1 MKTFFAIMALTLLVA
16 ASAAAKGAARTKP
29 ITHVEPA
36 HRNNIYELDSL
47 GHQWFPNPD
56 RVLPVPDHYP

>member
-1 MKTFFAIMALTLLVA
+1 MKTFFAIVALTLLVA
-16 ASAAAKGAARTKP
+16 ASAAAKGAAHPKP

-36 HRNNIYELDSL
+36 HRNNIYESDSL
-47 GHQWFPNPD
+47 GHQSFPNPD